1 VFRVLLDAQPFSP
14 AGEAVLVPQYERHTP
29 TPFSSG
35 QTSAS
40 HGVLLV
46 DYSEAVNTGTTLVEG
61 PVQGLGGATSP
72 TRLVPNTVTAVSS
85 ETSASAVHFF
95 SSPPSADWEC
105 LQPAAMVSGVN
116 LPTRPD
122 SPSSSASSL
131 AISDSPN
138 SNTAVAD
145 EFEDVGAAVR
155 DVLSTLVDNV
165 ASNEAQ
171 SHVVDQC
178 LDELL
183 GDVSAAADHVQGNTP
198 ADLFTTKPIGN
209 MPADLV
215 IAKPTGSTPAVL
227 SSGSHASPD
236 SSAESQLVL
245 TGSTAR
251 PALAEVQLPVTSP
264 GSSGMVGSLVKAR
277 PSMAKVQRQVKAGA
291 AASGLVRGSEWW
303 QHKSLFQEM
312 AAAVPTQHS
321 QVTTQISSLL
331 WTKTSLKW

>member
-1 VFRVLLDAQPFSP
+1 MQLHLCLQGSAGGTTQPFSP
-14 AGEAVLVPQYERHTP
+14 AGEAILVPQYEIHTH

-46 DYSEAVNTGTTLVEG
+46 DYSEAANTGSALVEG
-61 PVQGLGGATSP
+61 PVQGLGSTTSP
-72 TRLVPNTVTAVSS
+72 ARLVPSPLTAVSS
-85 ETSASAVHFF
+85 EASAGAVHFF
-95 SSPPSADWEC
+95 SSPPSADWER
-105 LQPAAMVSGVN
+105 LEPAAVVPVVN
-116 LPTRPD
+116 LPALTD

-131 AISDSPN
+131 GITGRPN
-138 SNTAVAD
+138 SKTAVAD
-145 EFEDVGAAVR
+145 AFEGVNAAVS
-155 DVLSTLVDNV
+155 DVLSTMMDNL

-171 SHVVDQC
+171 SHAVDQC

-183 GDVSAAADHVQGNTP
+183 GEVSAAADHMQR
-198 ADLFTTKPIGN
+198 K

-215 IAKPTGSTPAVL
+215 TIKPTGSMPAL
-227 SSGSHASPD
+227 LPSDNRASPD
-236 SSAESQLVL
+236 SAAESQLVL

-277 PSMAKVQRQVKAGA
+277 PSMAKEQRQVKAGA
-291 AASGLVRGSEWW
+291 ASLVRGSGWW

-312 AAAVPTQHS
+312 ATTVPTQHS
-321 QVTTQISSLL
+321 QVPLTYIT
-331 WTKTSLKW
+331 